1 MTKFKCIFQNDDYIN
16 AYLKNKDLYEPI
28 DKMCLIKIELN
39 KLSMSLINAI
49 KNRFSLMYNK
59 LIDFAFEVNSYE
71 ITPPA
76 VWAVMRFLKLKNIT
90 VNYDEVI
97 SHIENC
103 DNVLEKILNYLHKF
117 DNTISIYK
125 INIEDNLKTPS
136 ISIINN
142 PQMGILNFIILLDI
156 EKNEVVYEGQTYDA
170 KSGIKK

>member
-16 AYLKNKDLYEPI
+16 AYLKNKDLYELI

-71 ITPPA
+71 ITTPA

>member
-1 MTKFKCIFQNDDYIN
+1 
-16 AYLKNKDLYEPI
+16 
-28 DKMCLIKIELN
+28 
-39 KLSMSLINAI
+39 
-49 KNRFSLMYNK
+49 
-59 LIDFAFEVNSYE
+59 
-71 ITPPA
+71 
-76 VWAVMRFLKLKNIT
+76 MRFLKLKNIT